1 MNRDMLKLRKDPT
14 IPPSAAATVNTS
26 TTNAFP
32 VSPRLGGTG
41 GDGRGNRS
49 GRQRT
54 SPKGSGTGNNVAS
67 ASASSNASVS
77 SAQQSAANGGTT
89 IGYNTLGSPGYNSG
103 SNGLGIGAVS
113 GAVSGGGTS
122 TGAPLLVG
130 NGGHSQQDGS
140 GSNGGQSPLQP
151 SISPISSPNTYKF
164 DTNGALWALSASPD
178 YARVAV
184 VGRDG
189 NEYIDCLKAIT
200 LAQKWI
206 YLFTHYINTFPL
218 CVIIVLK
225 ILNVTEWGAEEAIN
239 LKAVGVR
246 NNFAGSMDVK
256 WGPTTGRD
264 TINDR
269 HNEGTSLYQL
279 YTQD

>member
-1 MNRDMLKLRKDPT
+1 MLKLRKDPT

-32 VSPRLGGTG
+32 VSPRLGGAG

-49 GRQRT
+49 GRQRS
-54 SPKGSGTGNNVAS
+54 SPKGSGAGNNVVS
-67 ASASSNASVS
+67 APASSNASVS
-77 SAQQSAANGGTT
+77 SAQYTATNGGST
-89 IGYNTLGSPGYNSG
+89 IGYNTLGSPGYLSG
-103 SNGLGIGAVS
+103 SHGLGIGAVS
-113 GAVSGGGTS
+113 GGGTS
-122 TGAPLLVG
+122 SGAPLVVG

-178 YARVAV
+178 YSMVAV

-189 NEYIDCLKAIT
+189 NEYIDCPIAVSFVP
-200 LAQKWI
+200 KWI
-206 YLFTHYINTFPL
+206 YLFTHTITFL
-218 CVIIVLK
+218 LFEIIVLK

-256 WGPTTGRD
+256 WGPTSGRD
-264 TINDR
+264 TINGR
-269 HNEGTSLYQL
+269 RNNRTSFYRI
-279 YTQD
+279 TQRTEQYLIFATY

>member
-32 VSPRLGGTG
+32 VSPRLGAAG

-49 GRQRT
+49 GRQRA
-54 SPKGSGTGNNVAS
+54 SPKGSGAGNNVIS
-67 ASASSNASVS
+67 APASSNVSVS
-77 SAQQSAANGGTT
+77 SAQYTVANGGSTV
-89 IGYNTLGSPGYNSG
+89 GYNTLGSPGHLSG
-103 SNGLGIGAVS
+103 SSGLGIGAVS
-113 GAVSGGGTS
+113 GGGGS
-122 TGAPLLVG
+122 SGSPLVVG

-178 YARVAV
+178 YSMVAV

-189 NEYIDCLKAIT
+189 NEYIACLSAIT
-200 LAQKWI
+200 SAAKWM
-206 YLFTHYINTFPL
+206 F
-218 CVIIVLK
+218 
-225 ILNVTEWGAEEAIN
+225 
-239 LKAVGVR
+239 
-246 NNFAGSMDVK
+246 
-256 WGPTTGRD
+256 
-264 TINDR
+264 
-269 HNEGTSLYQL
+269 L
-279 YTQD
+279 YTHTIMFS